1 MIAKRYV
8 SEMVNNHNNNDNNI
22 NDDDDKN
29 NNIGRAMHILVST
42 LVFISSFFY
51 RIFLK
56 IPSLT
61 IQRLT
66 LLILHTMQYIHYLQ
80 YNTMTHTTNNTKAY
94 TTYSTV
100 R

>member
-22 NDDDDKN
+22 NDDDDDKN

-56 IPSLT
+56 IHL
-61 IQRLT
+61 
-66 LLILHTMQYIHYLQ
+66 QYKGLHYLYYIQ
-80 YNTMTHTTNNTKAY
+80 CSTY
-94 TTYSTV
+94 TTYNTI